1 MGTDDRTQEDKPMA
15 RRNQG
20 PKLKWHRSGS
30 GYYICWNERG
40 RYFER
45 TTGTKDR
52 EEAEIVFAEWMQ
64 SRRQASGP
72 SDPAKILVT
81 AILHAYAANH
91 GPSVMGKETLANNI
105 TRLASHFEGKT
116 VAEVPGH
123 IPTYLKKRG
132 VASGTMRRELGVL
145 RSAINYAFKNRI
157 ITQPVAFKLPDDSPT
172 KERCL
177 TEAEDPSAS
186 GQRIPDVQLFTLIAL
201 YTGRRAE
208 AIMSLRWERI
218 DFGANTIDF
227 EIPGRKA
234 TKKRRGVCRIP
245 DELRP
250 HLAEAKRRGTDIG
263 PVFHI
268 SGRAIKSLRKG
279 FEAACRRAGVEEESA
294 ATR

>member
-1 MGTDDRTQEDKPMA
+1 
-15 RRNQG
+15 
-20 PKLKWHRSGS
+20 
-30 GYYICWNERG
+30 
-40 RYFER
+40 
-45 TTGTKDR
+45 
-52 EEAEIVFAEWMQ
+52 
-64 SRRQASGP
+64 
-72 SDPAKILVT
+72 
-81 AILHAYAANH
+81 
-91 GPSVMGKETLANNI
+91 
-105 TRLASHFEGKT
+105 
-116 VAEVPGH
+116 
-123 IPTYLKKRG
+123 
-132 VASGTMRRELGVL
+132 MRRELGVL
-145 RSAINYAFKNRI
+145 RSAINYAFKNRM

-172 KERCL
+172 KESMPHRSRGPTHL
-177 TEAEDPSAS
+177 GNAS
-186 GQRIPDVQLFTLIAL
+186 PDVQLFTLIAL

-279 FEAACRRAGVEEESA
+279 FEAACRRAGVEESA
-294 ATR
+294 ATRLSTRRLAGRAAAAGRAFGSYRDSSPPRWRRWRAIRAFAS